1 MVAFCVIRDPDPGL
15 NKGKA
20 KALYSLLVSYS
31 DVTTRNTDQGYPYRS
46 ALADA
51 LDCTKDTVDNATK
64 YLEREI
70 GLIRV
75 VRRKVDGKPDENDAN
90 AYQVYDQWLIQG
102 CSPTPDTPPQL
113 VARYGPTIPGFDVDA
128 WMAEH
133 APSFDLAGW
142 RAAYESTVAEQG
154 ARRAAQ
160 RQKEAKRRK
169 ARKTGGGG
177 TDSAT
182 PGEGGTEG
190 GSGTGSATGG
200 GTHSATGGGMCAALS
215 RTGGPEP
222 SFPDDGAPCGG
233 VAPNGRRRP
242 TTGSRSAG
250 ECGSAASGKN
260 SPPSRSVDTSSKST
274 KVSAKLTAEEQKVRT
289 AILDLLPADFREA
302 LGPVIPTNIGRAMI
316 DALGAG
322 TPRERTPRELV
333 EYRFLPRWRGYWAT
347 RFYAGEL
354 TPDLGRG
361 KRKRPFGPLTQM
373 LADTA
378 ECGNLWCEDRHDFVT
393 GTACTQCEMR
403 KTDQRA
409 DRTREKEAPPDDP
422 SEAGF
427 PSQRAA
433 EPRREPLLKDC
444 AEPSC
449 SQSIPFKA
457 TNPLCSGCQEEAAT
471 AAKAAR
477 EALDAWD
484 AEPALQSATA
494 ESPEEDADETA
505 RLRARYAAKYGTPEQ
520 VAAYCG
526 NAPF

>member
-1 MVAFCVIRDPDPGL
+1 MTQTRRASNQHRPAVSRPGPRGLRFGMVAFCVIRDPDPGL

-46 ALADA
+46 TLADA
-51 LDCTKDTVDNATK
+51 LDCTKDTVDNARSTWS
-64 YLEREI
+64 REI

-128 WMAEH
+128 WMAEY

-142 RAAYESTVAEQG
+142 RAAYEPTVAEQG

-169 ARKTGGGG
+169 ARKTGGSG

-182 PGEGGTEG
+182 PEEGETEG
-190 GSGTGSATGG
+190 GSGTG
-200 GTHSATGGGMCAALS
+200 SATGGGMCAALS

-222 SFPDDGAPCGG
+222 SLPDERAPFGG

-242 TTGSRSAG
+242 PTGSRSAG
-250 ECGSAASGKN
+250 EGGSAASGKT
-260 SPPSRSVDTSSKST
+260 SPPSRSADTSSKGSPAP
-274 KVSAKLTAEEQKVRT
+274 AKLTADERKVR
-289 AILDLLPADFREA
+289 AAVLELLPADFREA
-302 LGPVIPTNIGRAMI
+302 LGPVIPTNIGRAVI

-333 EYRFLPRWRGYWAT
+333 EYRFLPRWRGYWAA

-354 TPDLGRG
+354 TPELGGG

-393 GTACTQCEMR
+393 GTACTQCGMR
-403 KTDQRA
+403 KIDQRA
-409 DRTREKEAPPDDP
+409 DRQ
-422 SEAGF
+422 
-427 PSQRAA
+427 PSQEKPAVS
-433 EPRREPLLKDC
+433 
-444 AEPSC
+444 EPSSTVPRQAVAPMQC
-449 SQSIPFKA
+449 CDHCDRGFRSHTPG
-457 TNPLCSGCQEEAAT
+457 LCRDCELE
-471 AAKAAR
+471 
-477 EALDAWD
+477 LV
-484 AEPALQSATA
+484 
-494 ESPEEDADETA
+494 
-505 RLRARYAAKYGTPEQ
+505 GT
-520 VAAYCG
+520 
-526 NAPF
+526 